1 MSLKNVA
8 LGSSPRVRSR
18 PVDVVHLARVLGI
31 ISACAEQTQRF
42 LIQSPMTRDH
52 LRVCGADSHG
62 GPGNGPNL
70 GSSPRV
76 RSRLHAAIWLF
87 HPAGII
93 SACAEQTRTLPTR
106 YAFNRDHLR
115 VCGADLGVSGFQ
127 PAVLGSSPR
136 VRSRLSSRKRTAAK
150 SRIISACAEQ
160 TDPSSLFNVFP
171 KDHLRVCGADCENR
185 VERPLDSGS
194 SPRVRSRQR
203 RQRSA
208 LRLAGI
214 ISACAEQTNPFHVKR
229 LSARDHLRVCGADA
243 FQVGAHAPQQ
253 GSSPRV
259 RSRHVFH
266 RASGRTLGII
276 SACAEQT
283 RGLTPTTPWS
293 RDHLRVCGADTLVL
307 EKQRATIGSSPRV
320 RSRLPCP
327 VRPERGCGIISA
339 CAEQTDR
346 AQPERHE
353 PKDHLRVCGAD
364 VHRAAPIPYDE
375 GSSPRVRS
383 RPARRGE
390 AAAGRGIISACAE
403 QTLSCSLTGSG
414 SWDHLRVCGAD
425 FRDARTCWR
434 MSGSSP
440 RVRSRPRSPPWP
452 RAPPGII
459 SACAEQTT
467 GRNIPEKKDRDHL
480 RVCGADLL
488 VPLEPD
494 YQRGS
499 SPRVRSRRAAV
510 LPLPRVLGIISAC
523 AEQTSSSP
531 SSMAMSWDH
540 LRVCGADGN
549 KTGNTIG
556 KAGSSPRVRSRPRA
570 RGLSGRTP
578 GIISACAEQ
587 TLSARSSTTRFWDH
601 LRVCGADISSAGDYR
616 SKPGSS
622 PRVRSRLIRLAGLAR
637 VDGIISACAEQTSV
651 APPVM
656 PWIRDHLRVCGADVD
671 KPTSWGQDI
680 GSSPRVRSR
689 PERLG
694 NARRTRRIISACA
707 EQTSPVARMACSY
720 EDHLRVCG
728 ADRSSD
734 GAHLRSWGSS
744 PRVRSRRCC
753 ETSYGA

>member
-52 LRVCGADSHG
+52 LRVCGADTPG

-229 LSARDHLRVCGADA
+229 LSARDHLRVCGADNA
-243 FQVGAHAPQQ
+243 RATDSGNHT

-259 RSRHVFH
+259 RSRQRGFRHL
-266 RASGRTLGII
+266 RKDTGII

-283 RGLTPTTPWS
+283 
-293 RDHLRVCGADTLVL
+293 
-307 EKQRATIGSSPRV
+307 Q
-320 RSRLPCP
+320 
-327 VRPERGCGIISA
+327 
-339 CAEQTDR
+339 
-346 AQPERHE
+346 
-353 PKDHLRVCGAD
+353 
-364 VHRAAPIPYDE
+364 
-375 GSSPRVRS
+375 
-383 RPARRGE
+383 
-390 AAAGRGIISACAE
+390 
-403 QTLSCSLTGSG
+403 
-414 SWDHLRVCGAD
+414 
-425 FRDARTCWR
+425 
-434 MSGSSP
+434 
-440 RVRSRPRSPPWP
+440 
-452 RAPPGII
+452 
-459 SACAEQTT
+459 
-467 GRNIPEKKDRDHL
+467 
-480 RVCGADLL
+480 
-488 VPLEPD
+488 
-494 YQRGS
+494 
-499 SPRVRSRRAAV
+499 
-510 LPLPRVLGIISAC
+510 
-523 AEQTSSSP
+523 
-531 SSMAMSWDH
+531 
-540 LRVCGADGN
+540 
-549 KTGNTIG
+549 
-556 KAGSSPRVRSRPRA
+556 
-570 RGLSGRTP
+570 
-578 GIISACAEQ
+578 
-587 TLSARSSTTRFWDH
+587 
-601 LRVCGADISSAGDYR
+601 
-616 SKPGSS
+616 
-622 PRVRSRLIRLAGLAR
+622 
-637 VDGIISACAEQTSV
+637 
-651 APPVM
+651 
-656 PWIRDHLRVCGADVD
+656 
-671 KPTSWGQDI
+671 
-680 GSSPRVRSR
+680 
-689 PERLG
+689 
-694 NARRTRRIISACA
+694 
-707 EQTSPVARMACSY
+707 
-720 EDHLRVCG
+720 
-728 ADRSSD
+728 
-734 GAHLRSWGSS
+734 
-744 PRVRSRRCC
+744 
-753 ETSYGA
+753 